1 MYILGITGSIAMGK
15 TTVAEMFNENR
26 VPAFNADRAV
36 HFLFQNSK
44 RLRGALAAEFPG
56 VVNNE
61 QIDREKLSN
70 LVFGKPDRLAR
81 LELIIHPFVFR
92 EVHKFLK
99 SHRAQK
105 SPLVVLEIPLLF
117 ETKAEDIC
125 DGVLVVTAPEEVQT
139 KRMMARA
146 NFSEKNFQDRLA
158 RQMPDPEKRKRA
170 DFIIDTGI
178 SLEKTRSQVKKLI
191 AKLGS

>member
-1 MYILGITGSIAMGK
+1 MYILGITGSMAMRK
-15 TTVAEMFNENR
+15 TTVAEMFNENG
-26 VPAFNADRAV
+26 VPAFNADGAV

-44 RLRGALAAEFPG
+44 RLRGALGAEFPG
-56 VVNNE
+56 AVNNE
-61 QIDREKLSN
+61 QIDREKLSK

-99 SHRAQK
+99 SHRAHK

-125 DGVLVVTAPEEVQT
+125 DGVLVVTAAEEVQT
-139 KRMMARA
+139 KRGMARA
-146 NFSEKNFQDRLA
+146 NFSEKNFQDRLT
-158 RQMPDPEKRKRA
+158 RQMPDGEKRKRA

-191 AKLGS
+191 AKLSS